1 MTSPVER
8 TEEFEINSPTETSR
22 NNCPTNSSIEELIVE
37 RRSFIRRLFETYDN
51 TFLYALGLQYFNNG
65 LKAIVALAY
74 MNLFK
79 NYYHLQPAQTQSYT
93 AIMLL
98 PWTPKL
104 VYGVFTDTFPL
115 FGSRKRNYLILMG
128 LL

>member
-1 MTSPVER
+1 MTSPVEP

-22 NNCPTNSSIEELIVE
+22 NNSSIEELVVK

-79 NYYHLQPAQTQSYT
+79 NYYHLQPAQT
-93 AIMLL
+93 
-98 PWTPKL
+98 
-104 VYGVFTDTFPL
+104 
-115 FGSRKRNYLILMG
+115 
-128 LL
+128 

>member
-8 TEEFEINSPTETSR
+8 TEEFEISSPTETSR
-22 NNCPTNSSIEELIVE
+22 NNSSIEELVVE